1 MSAGKKSVSGA
12 NPDEHASVAS
22 RRHKDAGRNDDHS
35 LMTAN
40 DRQLF
45 VFTRKPLSNLIQ
57 VQIVVIGIKTK
68 PQIMLR
74 TIDINHFNEHAG
86 FIRRFTC
93 A

>member
-45 VFTRKPLSNLIQ
+45 VFTAKRPSSLIQ
-57 VQIVVIGIKTK
+57 VQIVVIGIKAK
-68 PQIMLR
+68 PQVMLR
-74 TIDINHFNEHAG
+74 TIDIKHFNEHAG